1 MNRILTERGRQLC
14 YGLAVARA
22 HGRVTS
28 DVIDRIMKL
37 VAKGGLDG
45 LPLGGE
51 DMAEEGKQWP
61 PTAEELRHL
70 YLDEG
75 LSIAQLARRYG
86 VKEHQVVFQL
96 RKHGI
101 RKLGKGPAQQRE
113 AASGERKAPDYR
125 DFARAIASLL
135 EMGAKVH
142 IRVTIE
148 IGGEEYVW
156 SGRPAD
162 GDGHAQQA

>member
-45 LPLGGE
+45 LPLGGQE
-51 DMAEEGKQWP
+51 MAEEPKQWP
-61 PTAEELRHL
+61 PSAEELRQL

-75 LSIAQLARRYG
+75 LSIPQLAWRYG

-96 RKHGI
+96 QKHGI
-101 RKLGKGPAQQRE
+101 RKLGKRPAPERE
-113 AASGERKAPDYR
+113 AGAGERKAPDYR

-142 IRVTIE
+142 IRMSIE
-148 IGGEEYVW
+148 IGGQEHVW
-156 SGRPAD
+156 SGKLAGGD
-162 GDGHAQQA
+162 GDAQQA